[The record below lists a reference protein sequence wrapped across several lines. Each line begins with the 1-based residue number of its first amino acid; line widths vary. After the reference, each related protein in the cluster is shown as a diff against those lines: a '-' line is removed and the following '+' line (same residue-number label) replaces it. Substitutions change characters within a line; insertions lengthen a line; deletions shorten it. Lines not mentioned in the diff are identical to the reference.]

1 MVKSNIE
8 TKTVVAHAIHSKC
21 NHPKRK
27 KAESRND
34 VVKKPMWECPVC
46 KPRLWFGDL
55 EKLKGH
61 VRRNHPELAETKTLN
76 CPKCGSKDVKED
88 KISQSVDVENWQSMP
103 ISINTWGYK
112 CQKCGT
118 FFSVQEG

>member
-1 MVKSNIE
+1 MSQ
-8 TKTVVAHAIHSKC
+8 T
-21 NHPKRK
+21 KRK
-27 KAESRND
+27 KAETRSDRARNWKENLHD
-34 VVKKPMWECPVC
+34 LPEPLLNEVVKEIDMQE
-46 KPRLWFGDL
+46 
-55 EKLKGH
+55 
-61 VRRNHPELAETKTLN
+61 ASETKTLN

-88 KISQSVDVENWQSMP
+88 KLSQSVDVENWQSMP